1 MNDDF
6 PILASVSASPT
17 HPYQVLDHLAAA
29 GVRATRST
37 LYRRV
42 DALIEEGLLRAEDGR
57 GPSGHMR
64 RALSLTGAGKKRLA
78 TAVTT
83 VLREEAFDSPRF
95 SLALARA
102 GVCEGE
108 AIEGILRQR
117 MSGAARRLTE
127 EERSLRT
134 EPGSPESWA
143 RTTRVRQVAHL
154 QADIAW
160 LQSVLG
166 RRIVP
171 QTSQPRRAAG

>member
-6 PILASVSASPT
+6 PILAAVSASPT
-17 HPYQVLDHLAAA
+17 HPYQVLDHLTAA
-29 GVRATRST
+29 GVKATRST

-42 DALIEEGLLRAEDGR
+42 DVLIEEGLLRAEDGR

-78 TAVTT
+78 SEVTN
-83 VLREEAFDSPRF
+83 VLREEPLESPRF
-95 SLALARA
+95 SLALASA
-102 GVCEGE
+102 SVCEAGTVE
-108 AIEGILRQR
+108 AILRQR
-117 MSGAARRLTE
+117 MSSAARRLTE

-134 EPGSPESWA
+134 DPGSPESWA
-143 RTTRVRQVAHL
+143 RTTRERQVAHL
-154 QADIAW
+154 QADIGW

-171 QTSQPRRAAG
+171 PTAQPRRAAG